1 MTPIKQR
8 LAILGST
15 GSIGTQTLD
24 IVRNY
29 PDRFEVT
36 TLSANR
42 QWQKLAEQA
51 IEFLPDNVVIADKQ
65 YYPQL
70 CNALI
75 DYPIKVYAGSE
86 SLEQVVCSTEVDT
99 VVMALVGYSGLFPTA
114 QALRH
119 GKKVALA
126 NKECL
131 VVAGEIITR
140 LSTEHHAPILPVDSE
155 HSAIFQCLAGEN
167 APIDKIILTAS
178 GGPFLHKTIEE
189 MEQVGIEQALNHP
202 NWHMG
207 AKVTIDSASLMNKG
221 FEVIEARWLFGLRPE
236 QIDVV
241 IHPGSIIHS
250 MVQFQDGAIKAQI
263 GTPDMH
269 LPIQYAPTF
278 PQRLPLAGK
287 RLDFCTLR
295 RLEFFKPDTQRFPNL
310 KLAFECLKTG
320 GNAGAILNAANEVG
334 VAAFLA
340 EKIHFTDIARIN
352 EETLNRIPATHC
364 KTLEEYEQTDR
375 EAREMASSLIN
386 TRINA

>member
-86 SLEQVVCSTEVDT
+86 SLEQIVCSTEVDT

-269 LPIQYAPTF
+269 LPIQYALTF

-310 KLAFECLKTG
+310 RLAFECLKTG

-340 EKIHFTDIARIN
+340 EKIRFTDIARIN

>member
-269 LPIQYAPTF
+269 LPIQYALTF
-278 PQRLPLAGK
+278 PQRLPLVGK

-340 EKIHFTDIARIN
+340 EKIRFTDIARIN

-386 TRINA
+386 TRIKA